1 MIRFIFWRVIVLA
14 VSGLAVGA
22 ELQSPAPAQN
32 SEPIAA
38 IAAGTRTDAN
48 AAWWGFNAEDS
59 TEALQSAID
68 SGAKTI
74 TVPYVG
80 APWIV
85 RPIKLRSNLE
95 LLFEPGVLVLA
106 KKGEFKGKG
115 DSLFSAEDMTDIT
128 VRGYGATLR
137 MHKKDYQSA
146 DYEKAEW
153 RMGFAFDGCKRV
165 LVEGVRVESSGGDGF
180 YIGATAENRWCEDVT
195 LRNCVCV
202 DHHRQGLSVIS
213 AQNLLVE
220 NCVFSGTSG
229 TAPQAGIDLEP
240 NAPEERLVNCHFRNC
255 TMENNAGSGILV
267 YLKPLRSTSE
277 PVSIRF
283 ENCVVRMGSV
293 GMTMADY
300 TNVDMEGSSGVTV
313 AAVRDDGPQGLIE
326 FVNCTTENTAEES
339 LALSEKSAKAA
350 RVRFENC
357 RFGESWV
364 AAVREYS
371 GVRASIMLM
380 GRRPDV
386 AVDLGGV
393 EFADCHVYGT
403 EDRPAI
409 AYVPGSEDTGLR
421 EVSGT
426 LTVHSPVRPE
436 GLDGQQVPN
445 LTSISLEIVT
455 AGK

>member
-1 MIRFIFWRVIVLA
+1 MSRFFIAGILALLA
-14 VSGLAVGA
+14 VLPRARANASNPEDIA
-22 ELQSPAPAQN
+22 EVS
-32 SEPIAA
+32 
-38 IAAGTRTDAN
+38 AGTRTDAN
-48 AAWWGFNAEDS
+48 AAWWGFNTEDS

-68 SGAKTI
+68 SGAKTV
-74 TVPYVG
+74 TVTYVG

-95 LLFEPGVLVLA
+95 LIFEPGVLVLA

-115 DSLFSAEDMTDIT
+115 DSLFSADNMTDIT
-128 VRGYGATLR
+128 IRGYGATLR

-146 DYEKAEW
+146 EYEKAEW

-165 LVEGVRVESSGGDGF
+165 LVEGVRVESTGGDGF
-180 YIGATAENRWCEDVT
+180 YIGATGENHWCEDVT

-240 NAPEERLVNCHFRNC
+240 NGPEERLVNCLFRNC
-255 TMENNAGSGILV
+255 TMENNAGSGILI

-283 ENCVVRMGSV
+283 ESCVVRMGTV
-293 GMTMADY
+293 GMTLADF
-300 TNVDMEGSSGVTV
+300 TDVDMRGNSGISV

-326 FVNCTTENTAEES
+326 FVNCTTENTAQES

-357 RFGESWV
+357 KFNESWV
-364 AAVREYS
+364 AAARGYS
-371 GVRASIMLM
+371 GVRASILVM

-403 EDRPAI
+403 AERPAI
-409 AYVPGSEDTGLR
+409 TYVPGPEDLGLR
-421 EVSGT
+421 DVSGT
-426 LTVHSPVRPE
+426 LAVHTPVESEDLAIRP
-436 GLDGQQVPN
+436 GPN
-445 LTSISLEIVT
+445 LTNISLQVV
-455 AGK
+455 AAAK

>member
-1 MIRFIFWRVIVLA
+1 MDVIRVAVVGILGVLA
-14 VSGLAVGA
+14 LQEQASGNVPYPEAIEAVA
-22 ELQSPAPAQN
+22 N
-32 SEPIAA
+32 
-38 IAAGTRTDAN
+38 GTRTDAN
-48 AAWWGFNAEDS
+48 AAWWGFSSEDS

-68 SGAKTI
+68 SGAKTV

-95 LLFEPGVLVLA
+95 LVFEPGVLVLA

-115 DSLFSAEDMTDIT
+115 DSLFSAADMTDIT
-128 VRGYGATLR
+128 IRGYGAVLR
-137 MHKKDYQSA
+137 MHKKDYQSSE
-146 DYEKAEW
+146 YEKAEW

-180 YIGATAENRWCEDVT
+180 YIGATGENRWCEDVT
-195 LRNCVCV
+195 LRNCICL

-229 TAPQAGIDLEP
+229 TAPEAGIDLEP
-240 NAPEERLVNCHFRNC
+240 NGPEERLVNCLFRNC
-255 TMENNAGSGILV
+255 TMENNAGCGILI

-283 ENCVVRMGSV
+283 ENCVVRMGTA
-293 GMTMADY
+293 GMTMADF
-300 TNVDMEGSSGVTV
+300 TDVNMEGNSGITV

-326 FVNCTTENTAEES
+326 FVNCTTENTAQES

-364 AAVREYS
+364 AAARGYS
-371 GVRASIMLM
+371 GIRAPVMLL

-393 EFADCHVYGT
+393 EFAECHVYGT
-403 EDRPAI
+403 EERPAI
-409 AYVPGSEDTGLR
+409 AYVPGPEDTGLR
-421 EVSGT
+421 DVSGT
-426 LTVHSPVRPE
+426 LIAHAPITSEVQAATP
-436 GLDGQQVPN
+436 GPN
-445 LTSISLEIVT
+445 LSSVSLQIV
-455 AGK
+455 AAAD